1 MPSERGPRNP
11 EHASGQTRIF
21 CDSREEAV
29 EIVKAFWR
37 AMPHAET
44 LPEENDVD
52 GWCSDL
58 TAGDRTR
65 VVSAG
70 FHHPGKWI
78 ASFQGNHM
86 ALTREAETW
95 LKEKNNTTKDR
106 S

>member
-1 MPSERGPRNP
+1 MTFERGPQSP
-11 EHASGQTRIF
+11 ENSSDHVRIF

-29 EIVKAFWR
+29 RMVQEFWR

-44 LPEENDVD
+44 LPEENDID
-52 GWCSDL
+52 GWCSEL

-78 ASFQGNHM
+78 ASFQGNHRL
-86 ALTREAETW
+86 LTREAEGW
-95 LKEKNNTTKDR
+95 LKSNMQEKK
-106 S
+106 